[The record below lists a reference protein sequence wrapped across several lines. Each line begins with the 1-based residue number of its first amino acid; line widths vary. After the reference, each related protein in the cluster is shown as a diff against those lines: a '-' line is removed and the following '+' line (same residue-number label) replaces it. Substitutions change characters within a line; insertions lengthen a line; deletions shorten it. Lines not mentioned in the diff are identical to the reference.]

1 MSQTDKTGKQKLT
14 TKQQRFVEYYDGNGV
29 EAARKAGYK
38 GNDHALRTI
47 AYENM
52 TKPDIVSAIDA
63 REKKTEAK
71 GIGTRE
77 ARQKFW
83 TDTMNDP
90 EADMK
95 DRLKA
100 SELLGRSFADFTDKV
115 KTDGN
120 INVTVVSEYVEPD
133 GD

>member
-29 EAARKAGYK
+29 EAVRKAGYS
-38 GNDHALRTI
+38 GSYETLRSI
-47 AYENM
+47 AKENL
-52 TKPDIVSAIDA
+52 TKPHIKAAIDA
-63 REKKTEAK
+63 REAKTEKK

-90 EADMK
+90 DADMK